1 MSIHVTILQ
10 KNIFANNIFTVGST
24 KTGDETISPLVCN
37 ELAMKIISIVGL
49 CPESVVKTSE
59 KYI

>member
-10 KNIFANNIFTVGST
+10 FFFANNIFTVGST
-24 KTGDETISPLVCN
+24 KTGGETISPLVCN
-37 ELAMKIISIVGL
+37 EPAMKIISIVEL